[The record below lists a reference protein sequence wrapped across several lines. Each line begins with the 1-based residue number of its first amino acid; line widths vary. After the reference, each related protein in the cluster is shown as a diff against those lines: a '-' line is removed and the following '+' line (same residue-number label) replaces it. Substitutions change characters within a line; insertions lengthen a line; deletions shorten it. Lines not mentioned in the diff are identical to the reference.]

1 MARSLNQITV
11 IGNVGNAPETFGEG
25 DKGGAR
31 FSVATS
37 PPWKQEATEWHRV
50 ICWRKLAEIVGK
62 YVNKGDRVAVVG
74 RMTYNEWTGKDGQ
87 TRTSAEIL
95 ADEVIMLGSPQQPSA
110 KPVVESR
117 GDMHGPPDEKLPF

>member
-11 IGNVGNAPETFGEG
+11 IGNVGMDPDTFGDG

-37 PPWKQEATEWHRV
+37 PSWKPEATEWHRV

-62 YVNKGDRVAVVG
+62 YVKKGDRVAVVG
-74 RMTYNEWTGKDGQ
+74 RMTYNEWEKDGV
-87 TRTSAEIL
+87 TRITAEIL
-95 ADEVIMLGSPQQPSA
+95 ADEVIMLGGGSGSGSTAYKPASAAPS
-110 KPVVESR
+110 
-117 GDMHGPPDEKLPF
+117 DEKLPF